1 MALLEQINGDILQ
14 AMKAKDQSALRGLRA
29 IKSAILLAQTEKADV
44 VLDATKELQILQK
57 LAKQRNDSMEIY
69 KEQGREDLYL
79 VEKDELSLIEKYL
92 PKQLSDQELKDK
104 LQEIIRASGLSG
116 KQALGPLM
124 GKAGAV
130 LSGQADNKRIAQ
142 VLRELLES

>member
-1 MALLEQINGDILQ
+1 MALLEQINSDILQ

-44 VLDATKELQILQK
+44 VLDASKELQILQK

-69 KEQGREDLYL
+69 KEQGREDLFL
-79 VEKDELSLIEKYL
+79 VEKEELSLIEKYL
-92 PKQLSDQELKDK
+92 PKQLSDEALRSK
-104 LQEIIRASGLSG
+104 LQEIILASGLSG

-130 LSGQADNKRIAQ
+130 LSGQADYKRIAQ

>member
-79 VEKDELSLIEKYL
+79 VEKEELSLIEKYL
-92 PKQLSDQELKDK
+92 PKQLSDQELKYK

-124 GKAGAV
+124 GKAGAA

>member
-1 MALLEQINGDILQ
+1 MALLEQINSDILL

-44 VLDATKELQILQK
+44 VLDASKELQILQK

-69 KEQGREDLYL
+69 KEQGREDLFL
-79 VEKDELSLIEKYL
+79 VEKEELSLIEKYL
-92 PKQLSDQELKDK
+92 PKQLSDEALRSK
-104 LQEIIRASGLSG
+104 LQDIILASGLSG

-124 GKAGAV
+124 GKAGAA

-142 VLRELLES
+142 VLRELLEN

>member
-79 VEKDELSLIEKYL
+79 VEKEELSLIEKYL

-130 LSGQADNKRIAQ
+130 LSGQADNIRIAQ
-142 VLRELLES
+142 VLRELLEA